1 MVSSADILNA
11 GILVVDDKEANVRLI
26 EGMLRVAGYASVE
39 STTDPQE
46 VCELHRKNRYSLILL
61 DLQMPGMDGFQ
72 VMEGLKEIEEDGYL
86 PVLVITAQPDHKLRA
101 LQAGAKD
108 FVSKPFDMA
117 ELRAR
122 VHNILEVRLL
132 HREAKNY
139 SKVLEE
145 NAELQN
151 LASLGGLVAAIAHE
165 INSPLGAIQSSANV
179 AMLAA
184 EKLTSGPDAKAVD
197 ALLSNA
203 RVISEATRRIS
214 SLVGRLRIFAGIDQS
229 RYARVDLVQ
238 SIEGTVALLKPEF
251 EDRITVT
258 IECEPVPLIFG
269 YATELH
275 QLFLN
280 LLRNAVQAIDGAGTL
295 TIRVTTDETWIH
307 VDFVDSGRGIP
318 PDQLRTLFT
327 PGFSSGSGRV
337 RASLSLFTCM
347 AIVKKH
353 RGDIRAQSELGHG
366 SMFVVSLPRSL
377 EKMKNDLEPRGR

>member
-11 GILVVDDKEANVRLI
+11 RILVVDDKRANVLLL
-26 EGMLRVAGYASVE
+26 EGMLRVAGYTSIE
-39 STTDPQE
+39 STTDPKE

-72 VMEGLKEIEEDGYL
+72 VMEGLKQIEEDGYL
-86 PVLVITAQPDHKLRA
+86 PIIVITAQPDHKLRA

-132 HREAKNY
+132 HMEAKTY

-145 NAELQN
+145 NAELES

-184 EKLTSGPDAKAVD
+184 EKLTSGPDVKAMD

-203 RVISEATRRIS
+203 RVIAEATSRIS
-214 SLVGRLRIFAGIDQS
+214 GLVGRLKVFAGIDQS

-238 SIEGTVALLKPEF
+238 AIEDTVALLKSEF
-251 EDRITVT
+251 EDRVKVI
-258 IECEPVPLIFG
+258 IEHEPVPVIFG
-269 YATELH
+269 FATELH
-275 QLFLN
+275 QLILN
-280 LLRNAVQAIDGAGTL
+280 LLRNAVQAIDEAGTV
-295 TIRVTTDETWIH
+295 TIRVTADETWIH
-307 VDFVDSGRGIP
+307 VDFVDSGRGIS
-318 PDQLRTLFT
+318 PDQLRNLFT

-337 RASLSLFTCM
+337 RASMSLFTCM

-353 RGDIRAQSELGHG
+353 RGDIRVQSEVGHG
-366 SMFVVSLPRSL
+366 TTFTVLLPRWL
-377 EKMKNDLEPRGR
+377 ENMHNDLEL